1 MRLGKGKGKG
11 FGMDLLMGGVVWY
24 GDRDVVMTF
33 GV

>member
-11 FGMDLLMGGVVWY
+11 FGMDLLMGGVVWC
-24 GDRDVVMTF
+24 GDVVMTF